1 MKGENVLHAMGYDA
15 FGLPAEQYAVQTGQ
29 HPRVT
34 TEANIANMSRQ
45 LHRMGPELRQP
56 SYVRHHRP
64 GYVRW
69 TQWIFSRIYDSWYDE
84 DATNPSGS
92 RGSARRSPS
101 SWPSSN
107 PAKRPF
113 RATSPTA
120 SSGPTSLTPSSRIS

>member
-1 MKGENVLHAMGYDA
+1 
-15 FGLPAEQYAVQTGQ
+15 
-29 HPRVT
+29 
-34 TEANIANMSRQ
+34 MSRQ
-45 LHRMGPELRQP
+45 LHRMGLSFDNR
-56 SYVRHHRP
+56 RTFATIDP

-92 RGSARRSPS
+92 RAPHARSPS

-113 RATSPTA
+113 RATSPMA
-120 SSGPTSLTPSSRIS
+120 SSVRPH